1 MKLVE
6 KQKVIELRKKGMTL
20 SEIQKLVPASKS
32 TISLWMRGI
41 VLSKDEQNRINKK
54 ITDGQFKSRE
64 ILRNKAILRQ
74 EGIEAYAHSVFD
86 GFKFNKQMAILFC
99 ACLYE
104 CEGGKAPYC
113 PFSFTNS
120 NPYLVQIFL
129 KLLRNGFDI
138 DEKKFSLHLHLH
150 SYHDKQKQLIFW
162 SNLTKVPQ
170 SQFIKVYLKKTS
182 GMYKKDCYPGCLTI
196 RYYDV
201 TLKNKMLSI
210 FKNLGKYV

>member
-1 MKLVE
+1 MKLAE

-32 TISLWMRGI
+32 SISLWMRGI
-41 VLSKDEQNRINKK
+41 ILSKEEQERIDKK

-74 EGIEAYAHSVFD
+74 KDIETYAESVFD
-86 GFKFNKQMAILFC
+86 GFKFNKQMAMLFS

-113 PFSFTNS
+113 TFSFTNS

-129 KLLRNGFDI
+129 KSLRNGFDV
-138 DEKKFSLHLHLH
+138 DEKKFRLHLHLH
-150 SYHDKQKQLIFW
+150 SYHDKQKQLMFW
-162 SNLTKVPQ
+162 SNVTKVPL

-182 GMYKKDCYPGCLTI
+182 GMYKKDGYPGCLTI
-196 RYYDV
+196 RYHDV
-201 TLKNKMLSI
+201 TLKNKLLAI
-210 FKNLGKYV
+210 FKNLNKHV